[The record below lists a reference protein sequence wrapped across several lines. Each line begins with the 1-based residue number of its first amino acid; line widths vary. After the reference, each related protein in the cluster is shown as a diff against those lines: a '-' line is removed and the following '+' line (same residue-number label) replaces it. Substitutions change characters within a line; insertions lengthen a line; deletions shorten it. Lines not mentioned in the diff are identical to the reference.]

1 MEILLH
7 CCCSNCAI
15 YPLESL
21 KDKGFKI
28 TLYWY
33 NPNIHPYTE
42 YMMRLDSLKKIERIW
57 NLSVIYDED
66 YRDFYKFIR
75 MVSGRER
82 ERCLICYKLRL
93 EKTANK
99 AKELGIKNFTTTLL
113 VSPYQKFDKI
123 IEIGK
128 EVGEVCGINFYLEDF
143 RKGFSTAMKV
153 AKLLELYKQRY
164 CGCIYSEAERYLK
177 VINYE

>member
-75 MVSGRER
+75 MISGRER
-82 ERCLICYKLRL
+82 EKC
-93 EKTANK
+93 
-99 AKELGIKNFTTTLL
+99 
-113 VSPYQKFDKI
+113 I
-123 IEIGK
+123 I
-128 EVGEVCGINFYLEDF
+128 
-143 RKGFSTAMKV
+143 
-153 AKLLELYKQRY
+153 
-164 CGCIYSEAERYLK
+164 
-177 VINYE
+177 